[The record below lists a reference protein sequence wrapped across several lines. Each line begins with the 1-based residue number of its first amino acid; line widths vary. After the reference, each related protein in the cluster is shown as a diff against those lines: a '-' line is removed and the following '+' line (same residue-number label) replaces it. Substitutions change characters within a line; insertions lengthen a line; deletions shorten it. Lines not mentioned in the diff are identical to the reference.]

1 MFSVAHTLTEMQILQ
16 GVVAGAIFVSQ
27 MLQSFISDLLT
38 LNHTKTVQRATL
50 TRDLVQ
56 GGIGDTRVAEI
67 QPFDRRC

>member
-50 TRDLVQ
+50 TRDLVH